1 MEQGLSIG
9 GYELYLLVDLV
20 ASYLF
25 EKYKN
30 NFHQKVYR
38 RIYCNDG
45 LEILKEIRRFKRL
58 YID

>member
-9 GYELYLLVDLV
+9 GYELYLLAELV

-30 NFHQKVYR
+30 NFHQK
-38 RIYCNDG
+38 IYHGIYHNDR
-45 LEILKEIRRFKRL
+45 LAILKERRRFKRL
-58 YID
+58 YIY

>member
-1 MEQGLSIG
+1 MDQGLAIG
-9 GYELYLLVDLV
+9 GCELSFLDDLV

-30 NFHQKVYR
+30 NFHQKIYHG
-38 RIYCNDG
+38 IYCNDG

-58 YID
+58 YIY